1 MAGVRDSIFYFL
13 NSNKTS
19 NDSDA
24 FLENGSLLLEDLITF
39 SNGRYD
45 NPIRRFSMEELSEAT
60 NGFNSNQIITANPTY
75 KMYEGSLENR
85 PVLIKKYDK
94 INNGYGWGSSAV
106 KSRSI
111 RDLAMLALMSSH
123 KNALKLLGCCLD
135 FEFPAPVCEH
145 PGSTKVLSD
154 YLYRTERGMP
164 CRGSLTWKSRV
175 KIANEIANVV
185 IYMHTMFPTPI
196 ILRGI
201 SPPSVILDQF
211 GTAKLL
217 EFSSSISLPP
227 GETQVSLD
235 CVIGIFGRIDPEYY
249 AGGILTEKADVYGFG
264 VFILDLL
271 TGKRPSEIELGDD
284 QLLETRVK
292 ECLEEEKL
300 NELLD
305 QRIVEEGGGIGQQVQ
320 ALTTLALR
328 CIQCKKEDRPEMID
342 VGRELRRIQR
352 SALD

>member
-1 MAGVRDSIFYFL
+1 MARVRDSIFHFL

-19 NDSDA
+19 NNSDA
-24 FLENGSLLLEDLITF
+24 FLENGSLLLEELLTF

-60 NGFNSNQIITANPTY
+60 NGFNSNQIVTGNPLS
-75 KMYEGSLENR
+75 KIYEGSLEER
-85 PVLIKKYDK
+85 LVLIKKYDK
-94 INNGYGWGSSAV
+94 INSRWESSMV
-106 KSRSI
+106 KFHSI

-135 FEFPAPVCEH
+135 FEFPALVCEH

-154 YLYRTERGMP
+154 YLYRTERGMA
-164 CRGSLTWKSRV
+164 CRGSLTWKRRV

-196 ILRGI
+196 IHRVI
-201 SPPSVILDQF
+201 SPCSVILDQF

-217 EFSSSISLPP
+217 EFSNSISLPP
-227 GETQVSLD
+227 GETHLSLD
-235 CVIGIFGRIDPEYY
+235 LVIGIFGRIDPEYY

-271 TGKRPSEIELGDD
+271 TGKRPSEIERGDD
-284 QLLETRVK
+284 QILEACVK
-292 ECLEEEKL
+292 EYLEEEKL

-305 QRIVEEGGGIGQQVQ
+305 QRIVEEGGGIGQQTQ
-320 ALTTLALR
+320 ALTRLALR
-328 CIQCKKEDRPEMID
+328 CIQYEKEDRPEMID

-352 SALD
+352 SALDQP